1 MFNAK
6 EIAERALLR
15 AEIIKD
21 ERAVKKRRFYFAVA
35 SAASLALIVGLSFVI
50 TSTPVAAVSTPDN
63 TSAALLAGGSN
74 GGYAL
79 IGVSGF
85 VLGAAITAAY
95 VKKARKD

>member
-6 EIAERALLR
+6 EIAERALLH

-21 ERAVKKRRFYFAVA
+21 GRAVKKRRFCFAAA

-63 TSAALLAGGSN
+63 ASAALLAGGSN

-79 IGVSGF
+79 IGVVGF
-85 VLGAAITAAY
+85 ALGAAITAAY